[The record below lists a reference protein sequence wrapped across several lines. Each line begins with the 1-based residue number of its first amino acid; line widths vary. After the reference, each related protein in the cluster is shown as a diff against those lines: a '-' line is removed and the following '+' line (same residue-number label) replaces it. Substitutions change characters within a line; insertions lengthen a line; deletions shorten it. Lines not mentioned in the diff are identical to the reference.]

1 MAIAY
6 ARRAR
11 VRPDQPTEVPM
22 SLRSNDLLRILA
34 LATVLVA
41 PATAARAD
49 LMTAC
54 ASEISRYCADVSKGR
69 GRISSCLVGRMGRLS
84 PACLPEV
91 QAVGQSRLIPGSM
104 RKIFNPA
111 FRAPLPK
118 ACAAP
123 AAKFCPGM
131 KPGEGRVFACLYARS
146 DRVAKAC
153 SDAAQVTLKQ
163 AK

>member
-1 MAIAY
+1 
-6 ARRAR
+6 
-11 VRPDQPTEVPM
+11 M
-22 SLRSNDLLRILA
+22 SLRSNALLPVLA
-34 LATVLVA
+34 LATVLTA
-41 PATAARAD
+41 HATDARAD
-49 LMTAC
+49 IMAAC
-54 ASEISRYCADVSKGR
+54 ASEISRYCADVSEGR
-69 GRISSCLVGRMGRLS
+69 GRISSCLAGRLT
-84 PACLPEV
+84 
-91 QAVGQSRLIPGSM
+91 PGSM

-146 DRVAKAC
+146 DRVPKAC
-153 SDAAQVTLKQ
+153 SDAAQATLEQ